1 MNGLANRQELLIGE
15 DIAFGIVT
23 GIARYKTGK
32 W

>member
-1 MNGLANRQELLIGE
+1 MDGLANLQELLIGE

-23 GIARYKTGK
+23 GIARYKTSN